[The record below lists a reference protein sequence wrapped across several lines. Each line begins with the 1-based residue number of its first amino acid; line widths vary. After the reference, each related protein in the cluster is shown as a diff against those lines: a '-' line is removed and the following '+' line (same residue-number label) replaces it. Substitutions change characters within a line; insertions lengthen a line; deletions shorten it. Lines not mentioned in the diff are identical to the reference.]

1 MMTNGGRNCRM
12 FYQSDATLK
21 HMLQMLQRYF
31 PLVPVINLQV
41 ATNTNTNTNTHKNT
55 KKKTKKC
62 WQEWFTIWK
71 SRGKQPETLESN
83 DYLGSVN
90 LVLLST
96 LRFLQGMVVCRYI
109 CPEQWLAM
117 GRSEMPLPQDY
128 LIPPAWIISR
138 SVPCPNTYF
147 KQYAFH

>member
-41 ATNTNTNTNTHKNT
+41 ATNTNTHKNRNKRQKNVG
-55 KKKTKKC
+55 KK
-62 WQEWFTIWK
+62 WFKIWK
-71 SRGKQPETLESN
+71 SRGKQYETLKSN

-96 LRFLQGMVVCRYI
+96 LGLLQGMVVCRYI

-147 KQYAFH
+147 KQFVFH